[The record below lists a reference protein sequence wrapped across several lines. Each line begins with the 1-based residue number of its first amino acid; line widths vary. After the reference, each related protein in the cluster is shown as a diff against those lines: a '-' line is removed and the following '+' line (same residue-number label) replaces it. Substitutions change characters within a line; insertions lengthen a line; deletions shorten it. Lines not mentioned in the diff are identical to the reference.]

1 MLSMHTG
8 SVINIGTM
16 PTLWLF
22 NMFMFTLQYNA
33 IQKTFSK
40 FLVRCSALNHSLSN
54 LYQIRFPIAVEFGSM
69 LLIL

>member
-8 SVINIGTM
+8 SVINIGAM

-22 NMFMFTLQYNA
+22 NVNVHTTNILQY
-33 IQKTFSK
+33 KTFSK

-54 LYQIRFPIAVEFGSM
+54 LFQVRFPIAVEFGSM